1 MKSRREFV
9 KTAAVAGAGL
19 AANLGL
25 ARKAWSQGTNSAT
38 ARIYLDTR
46 RTIGAVD
53 RNIFGSFL
61 EHLGRAI
68 YEGIYEPGSKL
79 SDANGFRT
87 DVANEIKTMGV
98 PIVRYPGGNFVS
110 GYHWLDGVGYCHV
123 VIAHVREAGSRLGVA
138 PAYRLIV
145 DIGEEALG
153 SAVAYPLG
161 PCGSMLGPSLGR
173 RIPIVSRS
181 IVEAAVAAC
190 PVGEIG
196 EGLVEELQI
205 V

>member
-46 RTIGAVD
+46 RTIGTVD

-79 SDANGFRT
+79 ADANGFRT

-110 GYHWLDGVGYCHV
+110 GYRSHAFPGFTTG
-123 VIAHVREAGSRLGVA
+123 LGF
-138 PAYRLIV
+138 
-145 DIGEEALG
+145 
-153 SAVAYPLG
+153 S
-161 PCGSMLGPSLGR
+161 SL
-173 RIPIVSRS
+173 
-181 IVEAAVAAC
+181 
-190 PVGEIG
+190 PV
-196 EGLVEELQI
+196 LMK
-205 V
+205 